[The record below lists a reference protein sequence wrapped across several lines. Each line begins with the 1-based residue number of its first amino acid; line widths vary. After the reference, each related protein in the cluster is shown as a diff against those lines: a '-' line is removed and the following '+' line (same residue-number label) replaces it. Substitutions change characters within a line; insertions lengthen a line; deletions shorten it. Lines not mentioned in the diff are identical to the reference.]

1 MTDYPAVLGSGSNA
15 AVAVGAAPLVSASQH
30 CLSVTVIAND
40 ANLDDIFVGDV
51 NLQPIRLVPG
61 NVVSLDISDVSQV
74 FVRSAS
80 GVQVADFLLEQ

>member
-15 AVAVGAAPLVSASQH
+15 AVAVGAAPLVAASRH

-40 ANLDDIFVGDV
+40 GNTDDIFVGDAS
-51 NLQPIRLVPG
+51 LQPIRLVPG
-61 NVVSLDISDVSQV
+61 NVVSLDISDVAQI

-80 GVQVADFLLEQ
+80 GVQTADFLTED

>member
-1 MTDYPAVLGSGSNA
+1 MTAYPGVLGSGSNA
-15 AVAVGAAPLVSASQH
+15 AVGVGAAPLVSARQH

-40 ANLDDIFVGDV
+40 GNSDDIFVGDA

-61 NVVSLDISDVSQV
+61 NVVSLDISDVAQI

-80 GVQVADFLLEQ
+80 GTQVADFLLEL